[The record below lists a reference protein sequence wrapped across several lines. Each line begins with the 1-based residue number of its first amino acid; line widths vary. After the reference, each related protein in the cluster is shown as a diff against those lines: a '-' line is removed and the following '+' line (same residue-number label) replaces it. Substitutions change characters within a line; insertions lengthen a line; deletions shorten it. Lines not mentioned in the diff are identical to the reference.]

1 MEGGRAHCRVGTVGT
16 LGDIGALGG
25 LVESAGSVCDTA
37 TGGVTSGYG
46 GNPALDRLR
55 EKAWGKVA
63 VITMTR
69 VVPTE
74 EAELARAEVTDPKT
88 PRGSEA
94 LADAL
99 EAASEVADSTV
110 ELIALADCH
119 DKRPSAR
126 RAVASICTDLQRHP
140 GP

>member
-16 LGDIGALGG
+16 VGTLGALGG

-37 TGGVTSGYG
+37 TGGVTSGYR

-63 VITMTR
+63 VITITR

-74 EAELARAEVTDPKT
+74 EAELARAEVIDPKT

-99 EAASEVADSTV
+99 EAAS
-110 ELIALADCH
+110 
-119 DKRPSAR
+119 
-126 RAVASICTDLQRHP
+126 
-140 GP
+140 